1 MLPTPDTSHLT
12 FTHIYEPAEDSYLLL
27 DTLSSSTE
35 TAFLRTR
42 FAPRTPSP
50 LVVEVGSGSGIV
62 LAFLAANACAIF
74 GRPDILACA
83 TDVSKYACVA
93 TAKTVSLE
101 AKSRVPQGVF
111 LGAINADLYSP
122 VRMREV
128 DVLVFNPPYVPTPE
142 LPTLYGLAQLTG
154 FEAESRYLQLTY
166 AGGPTGMATTD
177 RLLEG
182 LDGVLS
188 KRGVLYLL
196 LCAQN
201 NPEEVAKRLR
211 DGGYVQERERAGVQ
225 WKVEKVCSSGKQGG
239 WEVLSILRIQRE

>member
-1 MLPTPDTSHLT
+1 MFPTPDTSHLT

-27 DTLSSSTE
+27 DTLSSPTE

-42 FAPRTPSP
+42 FASCTPSP

-74 GRPDILACA
+74 GRPDILTCA
-83 TDVSKYACVA
+83 TDVSKYACEA
-93 TAKTVSLE
+93 TVSTVFPE
-101 AKSRVPQGVF
+101 TKSHAPQGVF
-111 LGAINADLYSP
+111 LGAINADIYSP
-122 VRMREV
+122 LRMREV

-142 LPTLYGLAQLTG
+142 MPTLHGLAELTG
-154 FEAESRYLQLTY
+154 FEAETRYLQLTY

-182 LDGVLS
+182 LDEVLS
-188 KRGVLYLL
+188 ERGILYLL

-201 NPEEVAKRLR
+201 KPDEVAKRLR
-211 DGGYVQERERAGVQ
+211 EGGYIQGMETTGIR
-225 WKVEKVCSSGKQGG
+225 WKVEKVSGSGKQGG